1 MKTKLLVLIASV
13 AMGGLSSIEAANAD
27 TIIPFNVM
35 GSFASDEYD
44 PPGPPLPP
52 VPIPLSGK
60 LTIDVTNGTV
70 TASDLIIPGFS
81 PLNVIDSQFTS
92 PNGTGL
98 LYQINVSDLSGDTGY
113 IDLIYPND
121 QSDPLIGHNVIDIDQ
136 GEFFT
141 PLGFIPFGLTGEITA
156 TPLPTALPLLAG
168 GLGVIGL
175 FGRRRK
181 RKKIAAI
188 ASA

>member
-13 AMGGLSSIEAANAD
+13 AMGGLSPIGTANAD
-27 TIIPFNVM
+27 TIIPFNVT
-35 GSFASDEYD
+35 GSFADDEYD

-52 VPIPLSGK
+52 TPIPLSGT

-81 PLNVIDSQFTS
+81 PLTIIDSQYTS

-98 LYQINVSDLSGDTGY
+98 LYEINVSNLSGDTGY
-113 IDLIYPND
+113 IDFIYPYD
-121 QSDPLIGHNVIDIDQ
+121 QSDPLIGHNVVDIDQ
-136 GEFFT
+136 GEFAT
-141 PLGFIPFGLTGEITA
+141 PPGFIPFGLTGEITA
-156 TPLPTALPLLAG
+156 TPLPAALPLFAG
-168 GLGVIGL
+168 GLSVMGL

-181 RKKIAAI
+181 RKAEAAI
-188 ASA
+188 AAA